1 MLLARLAEVSDQVA
15 ATSARSRKT
24 AVLAELFSAASPEE
38 APLVI
43 AYLSGRLPQGR
54 IGIGWSTLKE
64 RVPPAEEAGLTVT
77 GTDAALTELAAVAG
91 PGSQAERQRLVHAL
105 MAAATAPEQQLLLRL
120 LTGEIRQGA
129 LDAVALEAVAK
140 AAGAAPADV
149 RRAVML
155 EGSLPRVAR
164 ALLAEGPDV
173 LERFTLRVG
182 SPVQPMLAHTAKSV
196 AEAVAAV
203 GPCAVEEK
211 LDGVRIQVHRSGDEV
226 RVYTRSL
233 DDITDRLP
241 EVTAAARGLAGDLF
255 VLDGEVIALDADG
268 RPRPFQDIASRVGS
282 RTDVATAAAALPVS
296 PVFFDVLAAD
306 GAELLDLPGHE
317 RHAALTRLVP
327 EPMRVRRTVVED
339 PGDPAALGAAE
350 AFSADTLA
358 RGHEGVMVK
367 ALDAPYSA
375 GRRGRSWLKV
385 KPVHTLDLVVLAAE
399 WGHGR
404 RTGLLSNLHL
414 GARAAEGK
422 APAAEDPAD
431 AVGPVGVG
439 GAGRADSGGGGFV
452 MLGKTFKGLTD
463 AMLRWQTERLRE
475 LAVEDDGFTVRVRPE
490 LVVEIAYDGLQRSP
504 RYPAGVALRF
514 ARVLRHRTDKTAAEA
529 DTIDQVL
536 RLGPAPREE

>member
-15 ATSARSRKT
+15 ATSARSRKI
-24 AVLAELFSAASPEE
+24 AALAGLFSAASPEE

-54 IGIGWSTLKE
+54 IGVGWSSLKE
-64 RVPPAEEAGLTVT
+64 RVPPAEEPRLTVADA
-77 GTDAALTELAAVAG
+77 DAALTALAALAG
-91 PGSQAERQRLVHAL
+91 PGSQAERRQRVREL
-105 MAAATAPEQQLLLRL
+105 MAAATAPEQHLLTRL

-129 LDAVALEAVAK
+129 LDAVALEGVAQ

-155 EGSLPRVAR
+155 EGSLPRVAQ
-164 ALLAEGPDV
+164 ALLAAGPDV
-173 LERFTLRVG
+173 LERFALRVG
-182 SPVQPMLAHTAKSV
+182 SPVQPMLAHTAKTV

-211 LDGVRIQVHRSGDEV
+211 LDGIRVQVHRSGDQV

-233 DDITDRLP
+233 DDITARLP
-241 EVTAAARGLAGDLF
+241 EVTAAARELPGDLF
-255 VLDGEVIALDADG
+255 VLDGEVIALGPDG
-268 RPRPFQDIASRVGS
+268 RPRPFQETASRVGS
-282 RTDVATAAAALPVS
+282 RTDVATAAAAQPVS
-296 PVFFDVLAAD
+296 PVFFDVLAT
-306 GAELLDLPGHE
+306 GGRSLLDLPGRQ
-317 RHAALTRLVP
+317 RHTALAELVP

-339 PGDPAALGAAE
+339 PADPAAVEAAE

-358 RGHEGVMVK
+358 RGHEGVLVK

-414 GARAAEGK
+414 GARAAEG
-422 APAAEDPAD
+422 PEAAGD
-431 AVGPVGVG
+431 
-439 GAGRADSGGGGFV
+439 GGGFV

-463 AMLRWQTERLRE
+463 VMLRWQTEHLRG
-475 LAVEDDGFTVRVRPE
+475 LAVEEDAYTVRVRPE
-490 LVVEIAYDGLQRSP
+490 LVVEIAYDGLQRSS

-514 ARVLRHRTDKTAAEA
+514 ARVLRHRPDKTAAEA
-529 DTIDQVL
+529 DTIEQVL
-536 RLGPAPREE
+536 RMSPAPRPE